1 MPQSL
6 TPDHVVSTIAQDSR
20 NMIRRRKGDRLLAFL
35 QADKGLRAPQLFDR
49 TGPRTSGLHC
59 SYPGLLLANNRERS
73 LLSSYETE
81 GASRES
87 TASSRGSRGR
97 IACSPHTVHCHAMP
111 CNMQH
116 ANAVPREAKR
126 AYSSRMQIGHICHV
140 DMCIRCRP
148 VREISQASRTRHGM
162 T

>member
-1 MPQSL
+1 M
-6 TPDHVVSTIAQDSR
+6 
-20 NMIRRRKGDRLLAFL
+20 AFL
-35 QADKGLRAPQLFDR
+35 QADKGLTSAPHQLCLTV

-59 SYPGLLLANNRERS
+59 SYPGLLLANNRTRS
-73 LLSSYETE
+73 LLSSYNTCTHTHPDEHETE
-81 GASRES
+81 GASTQES
-87 TASSRGSRGR
+87 TASSRGSRGH
-97 IACSPHTVHCHAMP
+97 IACSPHTVDCLDCHAMP

-126 AYSSRMQIGHICHV
+126 AYSSRMQIGHICHI

-148 VREISQASRTRHGM
+148 VREISQASRNM